1 MIIHHGNP
9 VAVLV
14 TACLTVVVV
23 FFVAFVDTVLF
34 APELFIV
41 FDDVVFVVTF
51 DWVFV
56 FWLVVVVGSD
66 VVGDVEGVGTCMLT
80 VETVVGGNPPLP
92 PPGTVVVDVEGAD
105 TVNAI
110 GLLYATAFTESIT
123 LTP

>member
-9 VAVLV
+9 VDVLV

-23 FFVAFVDTVLF
+23 FFVAFVDIVLF

-51 DWVFV
+51 DLVFV
-56 FWLVVVVGSD
+56 FWLVVVVGNVVFWGGTSWT
-66 VVGDVEGVGTCMLT
+66 VVGGVVG
-80 VETVVGGNPPLP
+80 VVGGNPPVFIGP
-92 PPGTVVVDVEGAD
+92 PVIVVVVGDV